1 MYISKPLFTLAL
13 CLASSQDALGA
24 PAQLDSRDIV
34 ERANP
39 GNSENN
45 PIKGTMNID
54 KQSRLAF
61 DADCTNCIVQFLP
74 DIVT

>member
-1 MYISKPLFTLAL
+1 MYVSKPLFTLAL

-34 ERANP
+34 ERADP
-39 GNSENN
+39 GDSESN
-45 PIKGTMNID
+45 PIKGTMNVD

-61 DADCTNCIVQFLP
+61 DADCWAILCAGAPTVL
-74 DIVT
+74 

>member
-13 CLASSQDALGA
+13 CLTSSQDALGA

-45 PIKGTMNID
+45 PIKGTMNVD
-54 KQSRLAF
+54 KQS
-61 DADCTNCIVQFLP
+61 
-74 DIVT
+74 